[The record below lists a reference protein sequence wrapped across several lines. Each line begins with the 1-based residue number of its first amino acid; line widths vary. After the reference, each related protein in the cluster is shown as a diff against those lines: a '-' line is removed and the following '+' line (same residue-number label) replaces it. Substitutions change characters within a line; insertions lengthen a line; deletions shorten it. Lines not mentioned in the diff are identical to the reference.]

1 MKELIDR
8 LKTGDRSTKEQFN
21 IPCTLFGEAAN
32 AIEKLQAELD
42 MRSALLDLAN
52 DGHVEWQKKAEEL
65 QVENA
70 QLRKERDVA
79 VAELKGVCR
88 VRKHSRPH
96 KEYSGMH
103 TCKFRD
109 CIAHKGRVWTCKH
122 WEWRGVPDINV
133 GNKQE
138 VKNELR

>member
-88 VRKHSRPH
+88 VCKHSRPH

-109 CIAHKGRVWTCKH
+109 CIAHKGRVRTCKH
-122 WEWRGVPDINV
+122 WEWRGV
-133 GNKQE
+133 QE
-138 VKNELR
+138 DKK

>member
-1 MKELIDR
+1 MLSVMISIQPFWCGEIASEKKNAEIR
-8 LKTGDRSTKEQFN
+8 KTQPKATEPFK
-21 IPCTLFGEAAN
+21 CY
-32 AIEKLQAELD
+32 
-42 MRSALLDLAN
+42 N

-88 VRKHSRPH
+88 VCKHSRPH

-109 CIAHKGRVWTCKH
+109 CIAHKGRVRTCKH
-122 WEWRGVPDINV
+122 WEWRGV
-133 GNKQE
+133 QE
-138 VKNELR
+138 DKK

>member
-88 VRKHSRPH
+88 VCKHSRPH

-122 WEWRGVPDINV
+122 WEWRGV
-133 GNKQE
+133 QE
-138 VKNELR
+138 DKK